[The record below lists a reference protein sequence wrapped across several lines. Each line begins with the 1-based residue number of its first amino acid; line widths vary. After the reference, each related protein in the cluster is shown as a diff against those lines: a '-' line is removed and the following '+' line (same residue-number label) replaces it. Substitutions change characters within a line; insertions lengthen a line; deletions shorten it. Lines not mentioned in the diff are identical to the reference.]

1 MRARRNLPLGLALL
15 AATGFVSVSTGA
27 GNLNDGEAPIA
38 LFNGRDLSG
47 WYCFIP
53 HKDGASP
60 RTDLKGVFKVEDGI
74 IHVSGEEF
82 GALTTKKQ
90 YENYRLIVEFKWG
103 TKKWPPRQNAVRD
116 SGVLLHCVGPDKIWT
131 KSIECQIQE
140 HDCGDFWMV
149 DGASLEVGGQ
159 VRAGGRA
166 IKTADAEKPSG
177 EWNRVE
183 VVCRGDTITNIING
197 VVVNEGRR
205 ASVSRGRILLQ
216 SEGAEIFFRAVELLP
231 LTETSPSRG

>member
-1 MRARRNLPLGLALL
+1 MLSCGPAGGV
-15 AATGFVSVSTGA
+15 AAPV
-27 GNLNDGEAPIA
+27 L
-38 LFNGRDLSG
+38 LFNGKDLSG
-47 WYCFIP
+47 WSIFIDP
-53 HKDGASP
+53 SAAGYRPDSDPG
-60 RTDLKGVFKVEDGI
+60 RVFRVEDGLI
-74 IHVSGEEF
+74 RVSGERF
-82 GALTTKKQ
+82 GYLQTRES
-90 YENYRLIVEFKWG
+90 YRDYRLRFEFKWG
-103 TKKWPPRQNAVRD
+103 RDKWPPRADAARD
-116 SGVLLHCVGPDKIWT
+116 SGVLVHCVGPDKIWPR
-131 KSIECQIQE
+131 SIECQIQE

-205 ASVSRGRILLQ
+205 ASVSKGRILLQ